1 MPAFAANP
9 NPFYVLAHALW
20 GSGWWLI
27 AFALVNST
35 IAGGLACTNAAS
47 RVMYTMGIA
56 GTLPARFATIHPIHR
71 TPTFAIAFAQVVG
84 FIAVMLVGLL
94 LSPADVFGFLGT
106 ISALAAIVLYAM
118 ANVALTSYMR
128 REHRERFSM
137 LTHVIV
143 PGVGTLILLPVL
155 VITLYPVPD
164 WPANI
169 APYVFLGSL
178 VVGYGYMRWLES
190 RDSGALGRGAA
201 MLMGDKDAASAGSH
215 HGQ

>member
-1 MPAFAANP
+1 
-9 NPFYVLAHALW
+9 
-20 GSGWWLI
+20 
-27 AFALVNST
+27 
-35 IAGGLACTNAAS
+35 
-47 RVMYTMGIA
+47 
-56 GTLPARFATIHPIHR
+56 
-71 TPTFAIAFAQVVG
+71 
-84 FIAVMLVGLL
+84 
-94 LSPADVFGFLGT
+94 LGT